1 MIFRRH
7 KHEVPGLNT
16 TSTADISFMLL
27 IFFLVTTNMDI
38 DKGLPRQ
45 LPPYN
50 KEENQE
56 SFVSKGTTLDLTLT
70 SRSQLLVDGKPSPVE
85 GLEGKIEAFVN
96 RVGKRHLIKVSVD
109 PQASY
114 DSYFQLQ
121 NQLVSAYNRLRNQ
134 TAQRL
139 FGCAYTSLSPD
150 HKERVKDACPQRI
163 AEQYNAEAPQARSA
177 REKGGPE

>member
-1 MIFRRH
+1 
-7 KHEVPGLNT
+7 
-16 TSTADISFMLL
+16 MLL

-70 SRSQLLVDGKPSPVE
+70 SRSQLLVDG
-85 GLEGKIEAFVN
+85 
-96 RVGKRHLIKVSVD
+96 VGKRHLIKVSVD

-163 AEQYNAEAPQARSA
+163 AEQYNAEAPQARPA

>member
-96 RVGKRHLIKVSVD
+96 RVGKRHLSCKTNWYQPITGCETRRHNDFLAV
-109 PQASY
+109 PTRRY
-114 DSYFQLQ
+114 
-121 NQLVSAYNRLRNQ
+121 RPTIRN
-134 TAQRL
+134 
-139 FGCAYTSLSPD
+139 G
-150 HKERVKDACPQRI
+150 
-163 AEQYNAEAPQARSA
+163 
-177 REKGGPE
+177 

>member
-1 MIFRRH
+1 
-7 KHEVPGLNT
+7 
-16 TSTADISFMLL
+16 MLL

-121 NQLVSAYNRLRNQ
+121 NQLVLAVPTRRYRPTIRN
-134 TAQRL
+134 
-139 FGCAYTSLSPD
+139 G
-150 HKERVKDACPQRI
+150 
-163 AEQYNAEAPQARSA
+163 
-177 REKGGPE
+177 